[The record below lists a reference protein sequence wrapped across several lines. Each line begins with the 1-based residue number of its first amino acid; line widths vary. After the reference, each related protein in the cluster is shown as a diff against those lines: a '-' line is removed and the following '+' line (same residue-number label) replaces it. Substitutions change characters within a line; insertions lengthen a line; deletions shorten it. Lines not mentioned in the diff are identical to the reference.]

1 MNTTSKYKDLKD
13 MIDEKLN
20 LLNEKLK
27 NHQDNFQQNPT
38 DWGFVGDLLNIS
50 NTLDEVLKSIK

>member
-1 MNTTSKYKDLKD
+1 MNTTSQYKDLKD

-27 NHQDNFQQNPT
+27 NHQDSFNQNPT
-38 DWGFVGDLLNIS
+38 NWGFVGDLQNIC
-50 NTLDEVLKSIK
+50 NTLDEILNSLK